1 MSTRALIY
9 FGLSIICAVLALI
22 IFFTKFYNWQALVFL
37 ALGAATVL
45 LFRQGFAENKK
56 KQG

>member
-45 LFRQGFAENKK
+45 LFRQGLAENKK
-56 KQG
+56 KKE

>member
-1 MSTRALIY
+1 MSTRKLIY
-9 FGLSIICAVLALI
+9 FGLSIICAILALI

-45 LFRQGFAENKK
+45 LFRQGLAENKK
-56 KQG
+56 KQE